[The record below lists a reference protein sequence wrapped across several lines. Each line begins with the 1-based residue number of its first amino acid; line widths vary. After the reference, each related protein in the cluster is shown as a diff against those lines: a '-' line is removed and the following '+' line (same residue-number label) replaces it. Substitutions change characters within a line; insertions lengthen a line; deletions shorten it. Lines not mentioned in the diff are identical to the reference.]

1 MVAELAYIGSSCVD
15 VWFNMSSH
23 VLDHVALLSVAP
35 RAVLADVGPDSFV
48 HPHVV
53 EDAPRPGELFVSA
66 LVAASVEG
74 RESAITVSSFFN
86 FASIV

>member
-1 MVAELAYIGSSCVD
+1 MVAKFAYIGSPCVD
-15 VWFNMSSH
+15 ARRNVSSH
-23 VLDHVALLSVAP
+23 VLDHISLLSVAP
-35 RAVLADVGPDSFV
+35 RAVLADVGPDAFV

-74 RESAITVSSFFN
+74 RESAITVSSFFD